1 MLSSLEHSR
10 LHTEHRDRGRLLSRR
25 TAVAS
30 GVVALVSSFAAGL
43 ASDAGAQPS
52 DVEPKKP
59 NVLLVVDT
67 SASMLKSLASG
78 NADCATG
85 TTSRYVM
92 LAEALTGSIN
102 DLVCDNSIAV
112 ESNYC
117 RPYLNN
123 LAAMSPLLPNT
134 GAWPQIGG
142 NPNEADPIV
151 FCGKNNNRNRC
162 DDTPNWSAS
171 VSSQICKVKNGE
183 WEQVGD
189 GLLDPAAYGGRVRFG
204 LMTVDSVAMQLNR
217 PLTAPL
223 SKNALDYW
231 YQPINRN
238 SDPCYG
244 GPAGCQLAVDGAQ
257 CRRATFNVF
266 VDPTECIMSNT
277 RDRNHQYSYWHD
289 DTGDTWLVPGSR
301 ASYPEQILSMV
312 NHNVT
317 LLPLPGTQYLTAGT
331 QVDAG
336 VRNSKAK
343 PNQGRLIGFGPQE
356 WTIAAPLTS
365 VCTNEDQCTQ
375 VHNDMVQRAVLGLG
389 AYDSVTGFAN
399 AFVQTSTPLASMMR
413 DVRDFL
419 ADDDTTEGVH
429 VPHPSSV
436 SNAISNATV
445 GGKIGLKN
453 DGYSVYVDP
462 TDGCRDTAV
471 VVMADAD
478 NNGNALV
485 DPDIDEKAAYYSAD
499 LFAKTSAP
507 VYTIALGDLTSIA
520 WSDDPVG
527 LLANR
532 TTDCTALAP
541 NAATFTTAGEMCHT
555 AVAGRYT
562 FAEPPYSLQ
571 LGVEANQLKF
581 CCQMIETALNG
592 GGKSYFP
599 SNDLALKQ
607 TLNSIMSIA
616 STKVISRTQPVFA
629 PAASIYPGEVN
640 AKGNYFEIR
649 SSVSV
654 TDQDTMWRGQ
664 LERVRYA
671 CDGTSG
677 LFVPVAQD
685 VDVSKSDSFGANID
699 ASGDSRRFLVVAPKR
714 GVAWNPNIM
723 LGTLR
728 PVGASNP
735 NTKDGLFSVTG
746 LVGDFQR
753 MGNVNSNGNDE
764 LVTANSLVAEVNS
777 LTGSGFSVADA
788 AEMMAIENPT
798 FTASN
803 KAACGAVANC
813 GGGGD
818 AQLCANA
825 IVSWYGGKLVPNACS
840 GTMPSRIPTSVAG
853 CPSGSCSSMGGI
865 YRSSPI
871 IVSPPEQYQSDDSNF
886 GAIRSGASPS
896 FYENYKERPTMVYQ
910 QTTDG
915 QLHAFVLAE
924 NDVDPAD
931 SVDFDASATGVN
943 GVGVPI
949 PNVTSPQTMNELWT
963 FIPPAVM
970 PNIFPN
976 FNVQVRMTDGPLASS
991 EVIYARDY
999 GGSGSISSTDTISWP
1014 YNTVIVGA
1022 SGTSALGGF
1031 YYALDV
1037 TDPRA
1042 PRFLWQMSYAGNG
1055 ANGEPGDRLFGSS
1068 APGAAITH
1076 VRFRDGTTDRV
1087 VAVAVLPGGESTTAA
1102 LSGTVA
1108 RAGSLSYWTTSRKPR
1123 TQIRNWGTSG
1133 VPARSLTFVEL
1144 STGRIIARLVGHA
1157 NDNPPLDS
1165 DVVVPPANTP
1175 FDSPITGIPAPYP
1188 NGTGAIADRIYV
1200 GDADGTLWRVNVSN
1214 PDVKQWK
1221 AHIAFDAYN
1230 TGSSGAATLMDATL
1244 ATNNGTA
1251 QLSSAAPP
1259 PPSTDTAAAVIGQP
1273 IQTAPLLSLND
1284 TGNVVVSFSTGDQE
1298 DFNTVS
1304 DGMINLLVS
1313 FSDTF
1318 DTSVP
1323 DPFYKIVLDSDE
1335 GVELAW
1341 LNGARVTGPINLF
1354 DGQLY
1359 FAYFTPSNSSDCL
1372 KGRGGLCGLNYIK
1385 RSSYDPIAYT
1395 DLDADS
1401 SPDTCV
1407 DFPGGE
1413 VVFGVSINLLPSCD
1427 PGEDTFPDPWLGG
1440 SYKTITQS
1448 NMGKYQLSFHT
1459 GQLGDGKNNAIS
1471 PSDTRDLPL
1480 PKQKTR
1486 VKTWVSVIE

>member
-1 MLSSLEHSR
+1 M
-10 LHTEHRDRGRLLSRR
+10 G
-25 TAVAS
+25 S
-30 GVVALVSSFAAGL
+30 GVVGLVVAFAGI
-43 ASDAGAQPS
+43 ASDAGAAPPS
-52 DVEPKKP
+52 DVEPKKA

-67 SASMLKSLASG
+67 SSSMLRSLGGGPANCG
-78 NADCATG
+78 GG
-85 TTSRYVM
+85 TSSRYVM
-92 LAEALTGSIN
+92 LAEALTGGIN
-102 DLVCDNSIAV
+102 DLVCSSSVALQSNS
-112 ESNYC
+112 C

-123 LAAMSPLLPNT
+123 FSSMTTAMTNT
-134 GAWPQIGG
+134 GAWPQRSG
-142 NPNEADPIV
+142 NPNESDPIV
-151 FCGKNNNRNRC
+151 FCDNPANC
-162 DDTPNWSAS
+162 SAAPWGGS
-171 VSSQICKVKNGE
+171 ISSKICKVKNGQ

-204 LMTVDSVAMQLNR
+204 LMTVDSVSMQTTQPGL
-217 PLTAPL
+217 APL
-223 SKNALDYW
+223 PKLPTDYW
-231 YQPINRN
+231 YRPINHTA
-238 SDPCYG
+238 DLCFG
-244 GPAGCQLAVDGAQ
+244 GGANCQLATDGSRCQ
-257 CRRATFNVF
+257 RATYVLLAPDCTLGSSDN
-266 VDPTECIMSNT
+266 N
-277 RDRNHQYSYWHD
+277 RQYSYWHD
-289 DTGDTWLVPGSR
+289 ATGDTWLAAGSHG
-301 ASYPEQILSMV
+301 SYPESFLSV
-312 NHNVT
+312 IPV
-317 LLPLPGTQYLTAGT
+317 LGTQTLTNGDR
-331 QVDAG
+331 VDAG

-375 VHNDMVQRAVLGLG
+375 VHNDMVQRAIIGLG
-389 AYDSVTGFAN
+389 AYDAATSSAN
-399 AFVQTSTPLASMMR
+399 AFNQTSTPLAAMMR
-413 DVRDFL
+413 DVFDFL
-419 ADDDTTEGVH
+419 VNDDTTEGVH
-429 VPHPSSV
+429 VPHPESLSTP
-436 SNAISNATV
+436 ISNATV

-453 DGYSVYVDP
+453 DTYSVFVDP

-471 VVMADAD
+471 VLMADA
-478 NNGNALV
+478 ATSSSAV
-485 DPDIDEKAAYYSAD
+485 IDPDIDEKASFYSKQVFTTTA
-499 LFAKTSAP
+499 AP
-507 VYTIALGDLTSIA
+507 VYTIALGDLTSIK
-520 WSDDPVG
+520 WSDDSSG
-527 LLANR
+527 LLYNR
-532 TTDCTALAP
+532 TTDCTGLAP
-541 NAATFTTAGEMCHT
+541 VAATFGTVGDMCYT
-555 AVAGRYT
+555 PLATGRYQY
-562 FAEPPYSLQ
+562 AEPPYSTQ
-571 LGVEANQLKF
+571 LGVEPNRVRF
-581 CCQMIETALNG
+581 CCQMIETAMNG

-599 SNDLALKQ
+599 SSDLALKQ
-607 TLNSIMSIA
+607 NLNEIMSFA

-629 PAASIYPGEVN
+629 PAASIYPGEIN

-685 VDVSKSDSFGANID
+685 VEVSRSDSFGKNID
-699 ASGDSRRFLVVAPKR
+699 ASGDSRRFLVVAPRR
-714 GVAWNPNIM
+714 GFVWNPNVM

-735 NTKDGLFSVTG
+735 NSRDGLFSGG
-746 LVGDFQR
+746 LVGDFR
-753 MGNVNSNGNDE
+753 RLGDDDSNGEDQLVSANN
-764 LVTANSLVAEVNS
+764 LVTEINSLS
-777 LTGSGFSVADA
+777 GSGFGVADA
-788 AEMMAIENPT
+788 AEMMAIENPS
-798 FTASN
+798 FTSAN
-803 KAACGAVANC
+803 RAACGAVANC

-818 AQLCANA
+818 QQSCANA
-825 IVSWYGGKLVPNACS
+825 IFSWYGGKAVPNACS
-840 GTMPSRIPTSVAG
+840 GTMASRIPTNAAG
-853 CPSGSCSSMGGI
+853 CPNGSCSSMGGI
-865 YRSSPI
+865 FRSSPI
-871 IVSPPEQYQSDDSNF
+871 IISPPEQYQSDDSNF

-924 NDVDPAD
+924 NDVNPSDA
-931 SVDFDASATGVN
+931 VDFDSSATGVN
-943 GVGVPI
+943 GVAVPI

-963 FIPPAVM
+963 FVPPAVM

-976 FNVQVRMTDGPLASS
+976 FNVQVRMTDGPLAFS
-991 EVIYARDY
+991 EVVYSRDY
-999 GGSGSISSTDTISWP
+999 GGAGSVSSTDTISWP

-1037 TDPRA
+1037 TDPRS

-1055 ANGEPGDRLFGSS
+1055 AGGEPGDRLFGST

-1076 VRFRDGTTDRV
+1076 VRFRDGSTDRV
-1087 VAVAVLPGGESTTAA
+1087 VAVAVLPGGQSSTAP

-1108 RAGSLSYWTTSRKPR
+1108 RSGSLSYWTTTRKPR

-1144 STGRIIARLVGHA
+1144 STGRIIARLVGNA
-1157 NDNPPLDS
+1157 NDNPPLNS
-1165 DVVVPPANTP
+1165 DVVVPPSNTP
-1175 FDSPITGIPAPYP
+1175 FDSPITGVPAPYP

-1221 AHIAFDAYN
+1221 ANIAFDAYN
-1230 TGSSGAATLMDATL
+1230 AGSSGSATLMDATL
-1244 ATNNGTA
+1244 ATNNGTS
-1251 QLSSAAPP
+1251 QLSSASPP
-1259 PPSTDTAAAVIGQP
+1259 PPTTDTAAAVIGQP
-1273 IQTAPLLSLND
+1273 IQTAPLLSLNE
-1284 TGNVVVSFSTGDQE
+1284 TGNVVVTFSTGDQE

-1304 DGMINLLVS
+1304 AGMINLLVS

-1323 DPFYKIVLDSDE
+1323 DPFYKVVLDATN

-1341 LNGARVTGPINLF
+1341 LDGGRVTGPINLF

-1372 KGRGGLCGLNYIK
+1372 KGRGGLCGFNYIQ
-1385 RSSYDPIAYT
+1385 RSSYDPIPFS
-1395 DLDADS
+1395 DLDNDGTA
-1401 SPDTCV
+1401 DTCV

-1413 VVFGVSINLLPSCD
+1413 VVFGVSINLLPSCT

-1459 GQLGDGKNNAIS
+1459 GQLGGGQNNAIS

-1486 VKTWVSVIE
+1486 VRTWVSVIE